1 MKQLFAVRKLCVL
14 RHGPSLFALSP
25 DKLLL
30 PASSV
35 ARFANFSRRS
45 QLPGAPRELLC
56 SAAKFRRTSTP
67 TPRSIQFA

>member
-1 MKQLFAVRKLCVL
+1 MKQLFAARKLCVL
-14 RHGPSLFALSP
+14 CHGPSLFALSP
-25 DKLLL
+25 DKSLL

-35 ARFANFSRRS
+35 ARFAKFSRTS